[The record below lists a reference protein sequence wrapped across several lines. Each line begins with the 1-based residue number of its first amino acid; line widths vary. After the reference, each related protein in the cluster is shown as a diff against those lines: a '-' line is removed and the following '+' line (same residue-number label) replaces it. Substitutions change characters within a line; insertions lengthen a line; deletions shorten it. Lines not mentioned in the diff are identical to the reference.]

1 MTYILAISDLQ
12 LIREIHHQ
20 ATNDINHKFRGCSRG
35 CSHPAKERRRRMDEL
50 LKALGP
56 AFAASFAIQRLL
68 EVLDPI
74 LSKVI
79 KDENKKIVFGLISLI
94 IGLVFAIGAP
104 LYVLKALGVGDGGLV
119 DAIVTALIISVGTEG
134 LNSILK
140 FLGYVKDEKRA
151 EAKRA
156 QLPA

>member
-1 MTYILAISDLQ
+1 
-12 LIREIHHQ
+12 
-20 ATNDINHKFRGCSRG
+20 
-35 CSHPAKERRRRMDEL
+35 MDEV
-50 LKALGP
+50 LKALVP

-79 KDENKKIVFGLISLI
+79 KDENKKVVFGLISLI
-94 IGLVFAIGAP
+94 IGLVFAIGAK
-104 LYVLKALGVGDGGLV
+104 LYVLKALGLPTGGGLV
-119 DAIVTALIISVGTEG
+119 DAIVTGLIISVGTEG

-151 EAKRA
+151 EAKKA
-156 QLPA
+156 QTPS